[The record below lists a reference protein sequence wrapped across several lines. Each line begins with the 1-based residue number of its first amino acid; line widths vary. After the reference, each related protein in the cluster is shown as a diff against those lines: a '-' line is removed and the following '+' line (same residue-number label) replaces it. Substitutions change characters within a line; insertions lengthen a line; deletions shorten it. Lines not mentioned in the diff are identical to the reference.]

1 MKYSNRRNYRDQ
13 SVEIVE
19 EVVMVKKKKANK
31 IKNIFNTI
39 KNWFK
44 KNK

>member
-13 SVEIVE
+13 TIEIVE
-19 EVVMVKKKKANK
+19 EVVLVKKKKSK
-31 IKNIFNTI
+31 KVKNIFNTI

>member
-13 SVEIVE
+13 PVEIVE
-19 EVVMVKKKKANK
+19 EVVMVKKKKAK
-31 IKNIFNTI
+31 KAKNIFNTI

>member
-13 SVEIVE
+13 SIEIVE
-19 EVVMVKKKKANK
+19 EVVMVKKKKPK
-31 IKNIFNTI
+31 KVKNIFNTI